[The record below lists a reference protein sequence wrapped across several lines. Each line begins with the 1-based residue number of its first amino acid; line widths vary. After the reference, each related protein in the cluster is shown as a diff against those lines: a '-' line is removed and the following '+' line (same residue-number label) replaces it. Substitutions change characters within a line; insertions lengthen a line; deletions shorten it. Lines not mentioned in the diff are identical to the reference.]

1 MQAARSFCGGH
12 TSMQPKTG
20 NDLKQLTKEEIGE
33 LYFQSLGNHATRK
46 NHVLLIGGGNPTTTP
61 PQSKA
66 IENDCM
72 TWYAG
77 VVAFGKWVDP
87 GTELP
92 PTQEVV
98 AYISKNF
105 ERARSAI
112 AA

>member
-1 MQAARSFCGGH
+1 
-12 TSMQPKTG
+12 MQPKTG
-20 NDLKQLTKEEIGE
+20 NDLKQLTKEEIAE
-33 LYFQSLGNHATRK
+33 LYFQSLGNHVTRK
-46 NHVLLIGGGNPTTTP
+46 NHVLLVGGNSP
-61 PQSKA
+61 PQSKT

-77 VVAFGKWVDP
+77 VVAFGRWIDP